1 MKKSILPILTL
12 SFALFT
18 STSAKA
24 ASSLL
29 SDSIVVYR
37 VGTGANSLVNTGNS
51 AFLDEYS
58 RTGTLIQSIDL
69 GIISSGT
76 ASSEGF
82 INRSGDGRYIIATGY
97 ASTGATSIAGS
108 TGAANARVIAR
119 IDASGNVDS
128 TTRLSNYASGNNPRS
143 AWSADGSSFYGV
155 GGTGGIVYATLG
167 ATTGTAVT
175 TGLLSNI
182 KEQNCEFRQLSITDF
197 EPLNAV
203 IKDCETIFHLG
214 ARGSVP
220 RSIKNPVATHEVNA
234 TGTLNVL
241 EIARESGAHVIF
253 SSSSSVYGRNM
264 QLPKDESMWLGPMTP
279 YAASKLAAEGYVQ
292 AYAAAYKVPTT
303 LLRFFNVFGPRQRP
317 DHEYAAVLPKWIWLA
332 MHGEPIDVYGDGTA
346 SRDFTYVDTVLDIAV
361 NAMKEKVVTEG
372 AMNLAYGNR
381 IFLNDAIEMLKKHF
395 PDLQVNYKLKRLG
408 DVKESQNDPELLKK
422 LFPKIQ
428 PKEFETALSETIEW
442 LKEFGQSVANG
453 PATTD

>member
-1 MKKSILPILTL
+1 MSKV
-12 SFALFT
+12 A
-18 STSAKA
+18 
-24 ASSLL
+24 
-29 SDSIVVYR
+29 V
-37 VGTGANSLVNTGNS
+37 TGGA
-51 AFLDEYS
+51 
-58 RTGTLIQSIDL
+58 
-69 GIISSGT
+69 
-76 ASSEGF
+76 GF
-82 INRSGDGRYIIATGY
+82 IGSNLVARLITEGIEVVVVDDL
-97 ASTGATSIAGS
+97 STGLISNLDQSEATFHQ
-108 TGAANARVIAR
+108 V
-119 IDASGNVDS
+119 
-128 TTRLSNYASGNNPRS
+128 
-143 AWSADGSSFYGV
+143 
-155 GGTGGIVYATLG
+155 
-167 ATTGTAVT
+167 
-175 TGLLSNI
+175 
-182 KEQNCEFRQLSITDF
+182 SITDAKS
-197 EPLNAV
+197 LHA
-203 IKDCETIFHLG
+203 ILKDCQTIFHLA

-241 EIARESGAHVIF
+241 EVARNSGAHVIF

-292 AYAAAYKVPTT
+292 AYASAYKVPTT

-332 MHGEPIDVYGDGTA
+332 MQGQAIDVYGDGSA
-346 SRDFTYVDTVLDIAV
+346 SRDFTYVDTVLDIAIT
-361 NAMKEKVVTEG
+361 AMKEKVETEG

-381 IFLNDAIEMLKKHF
+381 ITLNDTIKMLKNHF
-395 PDLQVNYKLKRLG
+395 PDLKVNFKSERLG

-428 PKEFETALSETIEW
+428 PKEFETALSETILW